1 MPSGAVI
8 GVGRAVSEA
17 LREPADGGLMSV
29 DFQHSRAREEL
40 SNGTSVVTSFLVVS
54 VAVVASF
61 GVVMVGGTLV
71 ICACRAILAHFGGA

>member
-1 MPSGAVI
+1 
-8 GVGRAVSEA
+8 
-17 LREPADGGLMSV
+17 MSTG
-29 DFQHSRAREEL
+29 FQHSKVCEEL
-40 SNGTSVVTSFLVVS
+40 TSGTPVVTSFLVVS